1 MYLPVKC
8 GNLLNTIYRCILHFS
23 TKIVLLIVSLKFKK
37 MKSLIKASAA
47 TLFLALTN
55 VAAFAAGNGSADNS
69 SLGGAAAVGFFAVMI
84 GALLLPAV
92 GHKAHH

>member
-1 MYLPVKC
+1 
-8 GNLLNTIYRCILHFS
+8 
-23 TKIVLLIVSLKFKK
+23 
-37 MKSLIKASAA
+37 MKSLIKGSVA

-55 VAAFAAGNGSADNS
+55 VAVFAAGTNS
-69 SLGGAAAVGFFAVMI
+69 TDTSSSGGTMVVGFFAVLL

>member
-1 MYLPVKC
+1 
-8 GNLLNTIYRCILHFS
+8 
-23 TKIVLLIVSLKFKK
+23 
-37 MKSLIKASAA
+37 MKSLIKGSAA

-55 VAAFAAGNGSADNS
+55 VAVFAAGTNSTDNS
-69 SLGGAAAVGFFAVMI
+69 SSGGAIAVGFFAVML